1 MSKLSKQP
9 DALTGYQ
16 FDEVKPTSSELLWE
30 AHEVLACL
38 ATILQYGNDSDVG
51 IEFDDSARRGLGRIL
66 RHCSQIAI
74 DAVGLESVERKEAE
88 RAPNSPQ

>member
-1 MSKLSKQP
+1 MSKLNTQP

-16 FDEVKPTSSELLWE
+16 FDEVKPTFSGLLWE

-38 ATILQYGNDSDVG
+38 ATLLQYGNDSDVG

-74 DAVGLESVERKEAE
+74 DAVGLEPVERKEAE
-88 RAPNSPQ
+88 HE